1 MKIFIT
7 AANTPL
13 GLAAAKK
20 LQARG
25 YQLST
30 LIPSNSD
37 ASAMKSMGVTVM
49 HGSLLDDAA
58 LTKAMSGYNVVIH
71 LASFDAFWAPSPH
84 HYDEINITG
93 AVKVMQA
100 AMREEIQ
107 QVIFLSSA
115 LVYGKSGIAPIT
127 EQSTYSDLRL
137 SRFADSKYYGERF
150 VRKFIEEGGLPV
162 TILQPALMLAREG
175 ISPGGTL
182 FSPLSENKPPFHAF
196 GNHSMS
202 YIAMEDV
209 AEAIAVCVGNPR
221 AVGETFLL
229 ASEVLTNKAF
239 AQKVYQLSELKP
251 PRLTL
256 PDWLVLLLAQM
267 NTMRADKKNR
277 LPLWNLSIDYARTMQ
292 AGLIVDGAYAARTL
306 GIFYTPIETVLQQC
320 LNSNG

>member
-1 MKIFIT
+1 MKIFIS

-37 ASAMKSMGVTVM
+37 ASALKSMGVTVM
-49 HGSLLDDAA
+49 HGSLLDDDA
-58 LTKAMSGYNVVIH
+58 LTKAVSGCDVVVH
-71 LASFDAFWAPSPH
+71 LANFDAFWSPSSQ

-100 AMREEIQ
+100 AMREESR

-115 LVYGKSGIAPIT
+115 LVYGKSPVVPIT
-127 EQSTYSDLRL
+127 EQSTYNDQRL
-137 SRFADSKYYGERF
+137 SHFADSKYYGERF
-150 VRKFIEEGGLPV
+150 VRKFMEEGGLPV

-175 ISPGGTL
+175 LSPGGSL
-182 FSPLSENKPPFHAF
+182 FSPLTENMPPFNAF
-196 GNHSMS
+196 GKHSMA
-202 YIAMEDV
+202 YIAMEDI
-209 AEAIAVCVGNPR
+209 AEAIAVCVGNPH

-229 ASEVLTNKAF
+229 TSEILTNKAF

-277 LPLWNLSIDYARTMQ
+277 LPLWHLSIDYARTMQ
-292 AGLIVDGAYAARTL
+292 TGLIVDGAYAARTL
-306 GIFYTPIETVLQQC
+306 GISYTPIETVLQQC